1 MKAVF
6 NFIKEI
12 LESIVVA
19 LIITF
24 ICFKFVFMSAI
35 VDGTSMHPTLKNG
48 ERGLSFIVTRNIGID
63 RFDIC
68 VIDTDKN
75 EDLLV
80 KRIIG
85 LPNETIEY
93 KDNILYIDGNVVE
106 EYFLNDD
113 VYTDDYS
120 IALGDNEYLCLGDNR
135 GVSRDSRYYGPF
147 TKEEIKSTNFF
158 VYAPFS
164 ELGMK

>member
-1 MKAVF
+1 MKKVVSF
-6 NFIKEI
+6 FKDI
-12 LESIVVA
+12 LESVLIALVIV
-19 LIITF
+19 F
-24 ICFKFVFMSAI
+24 ICFKFLFMSAI
-35 VDGTSMHPTLKNG
+35 VDGSSMYPTLEEG
-48 ERGLSFIVTRNIGID
+48 DRGYSFIITRNIGIN

-93 KDNILYIDGNVVE
+93 KDNVLYINGSEVD

-113 VYTDDYS
+113 VYTSDYS
-120 IALGDNEYLCLGDNR
+120 IVLGDNEYLCLGDNR
-135 GVSRDSRYYGPF
+135 EVSRDSRYYGPF
-147 TKEEIKSTNFF
+147 TKEEIKSTHYF
-158 VYAPFS
+158 VYAPLS
-164 ELGMK
+164 KIGMK